1 MKVVVDTNIII
12 SSLIASHGYVA
23 QVMRACEDEAVQLI
37 LARPQLV
44 EIGKVLHRPKIHKYL
59 RWDDDA
65 ISSYIHNLSTFA
77 DVVPG
82 TLSVEVTEDPTDNML
97 FAAAIE
103 GGAQYIISGD
113 HEHVLKIG
121 VYRGIQTITPKEFV
135 QTVFAYEQ

>member
-1 MKVVVDTNIII
+1 M
-12 SSLIASHGYVA
+12 A
-23 QVMRACEDEAVQLI
+23 ACRDEAVQLI
-37 LARPQLV
+37 LAKPQLI
-44 EIGKVLHRPKIHKYL
+44 EIGKVLHRPKIQKYL
-59 RWDDDA
+59 RWDDAA

-82 TLSVEVTEDPTDNML
+82 RLSVEVTEDPTDNML

-103 GGAQYIISGD
+103 GGAQYIISGN